1 MRYLSQMRIRVLLP
15 ALFGLVIVIAF
26 AQGGMA
32 LFSLSIIKQQVDELG
47 HGRLPRNTLIAKM
60 DHSISVIRRSYADLL
75 LASDAAEVKT
85 NEDTIATRRV
95 ERDTLLKQYSDM
107 ITLPKTRELF
117 ETLRSGVTA
126 YDAAAT
132 SLVGFVETGRHED
145 AQAVYRGA
153 MREAARSMTEA
164 LDATS
169 VNNQAITEQALAQA
183 DAAYDQALISTYI
196 ALAVA
201 AFIAI
206 SAACISFFRVARPI
220 DAITR
225 SMGSLANGDNERPI
239 PFSDRRDEIG
249 SMAAAVEI
257 FRANALERV
266 RLEHDANDNREL
278 MEHER
283 GVREQQKMVEAGH
296 VKLAVDG
303 LASGLSNLADGNLAF
318 RLSTPFHGELENLR
332 TNFNASMSKLQT
344 TMVSVGENAHAI
356 NAGAA
361 EIRAASDDLS
371 RRTEQQ
377 AASVE
382 ETAAALEEVTTAV
395 SDSSRRAREA
405 GQMVEKT
412 RAGAEHSGAI
422 VRDAVTAMEQIEQS
436 SSEIGNIIGVIDDI
450 AFQTNLLALN
460 AGVEAARAGEAGK
473 GFAVVAQEVR
483 ELAQRSAKAA
493 KEIKTLINR
502 SGEQVRNGVA
512 LVGETGTALKEIVSE
527 VQHINRLVAE
537 IVTTAQEQ
545 STGLKEINTAVNTMD
560 QGTQKNAA
568 MVEETTAAT
577 HSLAREAAGLIDLLG
592 QFRLGDVSAQAQ
604 PAVSGQNHARAHAP
618 AHGVAMASAASRPA
632 QSPARALGQKIANS
646 FGGAASREDWSEF

>member
-1 MRYLSQMRIRVLLP
+1 MRYLSHMRIRVLLP

-32 LFSLSIIKQQVDELG
+32 LFSLATLKQQVHEIG
-47 HGRLPRNTLIAKM
+47 RERLPRMTLIAKM
-60 DHSISVIRRSYADLL
+60 DHSINVIRRSYADLL
-75 LASDAAEVKT
+75 LANDAQEIKT
-85 NEDTIATRRV
+85 NEQTIAERMI
-95 ERDTLLKQYSDM
+95 ERDALVKQYSDM

-117 ETLRSGVTA
+117 STLQNGVVA
-126 YDAAAT
+126 YDTAAQT
-132 SLVGFVETGRHED
+132 LVTLVEAGRHEE

-153 MREAARSMTEA
+153 MRDAAREMTEA
-164 LDATS
+164 LDATTA
-169 VNNQAITEQALAQA
+169 NNQTISEEALVAADGAYRNALAG
-183 DAAYDQALISTYI
+183 TYA
-196 ALAVA
+196 ALALA
-201 AFIAI
+201 AIIAI
-206 SAACISFFRVARPI
+206 GAACISFFRVARPI

-225 SMGSLANGDNERPI
+225 SMGALANGDNDRPI
-239 PFSDRRDEIG
+239 PFTDRHDEIG

-257 FRANALERV
+257 FRANALERI
-266 RLEHDANDNREL
+266 RLERDADDNREL

-296 VKLAVDG
+296 VKTAVDG
-303 LASGLSNLADGNLAF
+303 LASGLSNLADGNLGYRIA
-318 RLSTPFHGELENLR
+318 TPFHGELETLR
-332 TNFNASMSKLQT
+332 SNFNASMGKLQA

-356 NAGAA
+356 NAGTN
-361 EIRAASDDLS
+361 EIRSAADDLS

-405 GQMVEKT
+405 GQLVEKT
-412 RAGAEHSGAI
+412 KTGAERSGAI
-422 VRDAVTAMEQIEQS
+422 VRDAVAAMEAIEQS
-436 SSEIGNIIGVIDDI
+436 STEIGNIIGVIDDI

-483 ELAQRSAKAA
+483 ELAQRSANAA
-493 KEIKTLINR
+493 KEIKSLINR
-502 SGEQVRNGVA
+502 SGEQVRSGVA
-512 LVGETGTALKEIVSE
+512 LVGDTGTALKEIVAE

-545 STGLKEINTAVNTMD
+545 ATGLKEINTAVNTMD

-577 HSLAREAAGLIDLLG
+577 HSLAREAAGLIEQLG
-592 QFRLGDVSAQAQ
+592 QFRLGDAAPQAA
-604 PAVSGQNHARAHAP
+604 PRAPAAVSP
-618 AHGVAMASAASRPA
+618 ASRPA
-632 QSPARALGQKIANS
+632 PSPARALGHKVAAN
-646 FGGAASREDWSEF
+646 FGGAAVRGEDWSEF

>member
-32 LFSLSIIKQQVDELG
+32 LFSLATLKQQVHEIG
-47 HGRLPRNTLIAKM
+47 RERLPRNTLIAKM
-60 DHSISVIRRSYADLL
+60 DHSINVIRRSYADLL
-75 LASDAAEVKT
+75 LANDAEEIRT
-85 NEDTIATRRV
+85 NEQTIATRMN
-95 ERDTLLKQYSDM
+95 ERDALIKQYSDM

-117 ETLRSGVTA
+117 STLQNGVIA
-126 YDAAAT
+126 YDAAAKT
-132 SLVGFVETGRHED
+132 LVGLVEAGRHEE
-145 AQAVYRGA
+145 AQSVYRGA
-153 MREAARSMTEA
+153 MRDAAKSMTEA
-164 LDATS
+164 LDTTAA
-169 VNNQAITEQALAQA
+169 NNQAISEAALVAA
-183 DAAYDQALISTYI
+183 DTAYDQALTSTYA
-196 ALAVA
+196 ALAFA

-206 SAACISFFRVARPI
+206 GAACISFFRVARPI

-225 SMGSLANGDNERPI
+225 AMGLLASGDNERPI
-239 PFSDRRDEIG
+239 PFIERRDEIG

-257 FRANALERV
+257 FRANALERI
-266 RLEHDANDNREL
+266 RLEHEADDNREL

-283 GVREQQKMVEAGH
+283 GVREQQKMIEAGH
-296 VKLAVDG
+296 VKVAVDG
-303 LASGLSNLADGNLAF
+303 LAAGLSNLADGNLGF
-318 RLSTPFHGELENLR
+318 RIATPFHGDLETLR
-332 TNFNASMSKLQT
+332 TNFNASMGKLQT

-356 NAGAA
+356 SAGTN
-361 EIRAASDDLS
+361 EIRSAADDLS

-382 ETAAALEEVTTAV
+382 QTAAALEEVTTAV

-405 GQMVEKT
+405 GQLVEKT
-412 RAGAEHSGAI
+412 KTGAEHSGAI
-422 VRDAVTAMEQIEQS
+422 VRDAVAAMEQIEQS
-436 SSEIGNIIGVIDDI
+436 STEIGNIIGVIDDI

-483 ELAQRSAKAA
+483 ELAQRSANAA
-493 KEIKTLINR
+493 KEIKSLINR

-512 LVGETGTALKEIVSE
+512 LVGETGTALKEIVTE

-545 STGLKEINTAVNTMD
+545 ATGLKEINTAVNQMD

-577 HSLAREAAGLIDLLG
+577 HSLAREASGLIELLG
-592 QFRLGDVSAQAQ
+592 QFRLGDAA
-604 PAVSGQNHARAHAP
+604 HHAP
-618 AHGVAMASAASRPA
+618 VRAPVPASPASRPTH
-632 QSPARALGQKIANS
+632 SPARALGQKVAAS
-646 FGGAASREDWSEF
+646 FGGAAPRGEDWSEF

>member
-32 LFSLSIIKQQVDELG
+32 LFSLSTLKQQVHEI
-47 HGRLPRNTLIAKM
+47 GRERMPRNTLIAKM

-75 LASDAAEVKT
+75 LADDAEEIKV
-85 NEDTIATRRV
+85 NEQTIATRMN
-95 ERDTLLKQYSDM
+95 ERDALIKQYSDM

-117 ETLRSGVTA
+117 STLQSGVGA
-126 YDAAAT
+126 YDAAAKT
-132 SLVGFVETGRHED
+132 LVGLVEAGRHEE
-145 AQAVYRGA
+145 AQSVYRGP
-153 MREAARSMTEA
+153 MRDAAKTMTDA
-164 LDATS
+164 LDTTAA
-169 VNNQAITEQALAQA
+169 NNQAISDEALIAA
-183 DAAYDQALISTYI
+183 DAAYDQALASTYL
-196 ALAVA
+196 ALALA
-201 AFIAI
+201 AIIAI
-206 SAACISFFRVARPI
+206 GAACISFFRVAKPI

-225 SMGSLANGDNERPI
+225 SMGLLAGGDNERPI
-239 PFSDRRDEIG
+239 PFIERRDEIG

-257 FRANALERV
+257 FRVNALERI
-266 RLEHDANDNREL
+266 RLEREADDNRDL

-296 VKLAVDG
+296 VKVAVDG
-303 LASGLSNLADGNLAF
+303 LGSGLSNLADGNLGYRIA
-318 RLSTPFHGELENLR
+318 TPFHGELEALR
-332 TNFNASMSKLQT
+332 TNFNASMSKLQA

-356 NAGAA
+356 NAGTN
-361 EIRAASDDLS
+361 EIRSAADDLS

-382 ETAAALEEVTTAV
+382 ETAAALEQVTTAV

-405 GQMVEKT
+405 GQLVEKT
-412 RAGAEHSGAI
+412 KNGAEHSGAI
-422 VRDAVTAMEQIEQS
+422 VRDAVAAMEAIEQS
-436 SSEIGNIIGVIDDI
+436 STEIGNIIGVIDDI

-483 ELAQRSAKAA
+483 ELAQRSANAA
-493 KEIKTLINR
+493 KEIKSLINR

-545 STGLKEINTAVNTMD
+545 ATGLKEINTAVNTMD

-592 QFRLGDVSAQAQ
+592 QFRLGDAAPQA
-604 PAVSGQNHARAHAP
+604 PVRAAAP
-618 AHGVAMASAASRPA
+618 VAASPASRPA
-632 QSPARALGQKIANS
+632 ASPARALGHKVAAS
-646 FGGAASREDWSEF
+646 FGGAAPRGEDWSEF